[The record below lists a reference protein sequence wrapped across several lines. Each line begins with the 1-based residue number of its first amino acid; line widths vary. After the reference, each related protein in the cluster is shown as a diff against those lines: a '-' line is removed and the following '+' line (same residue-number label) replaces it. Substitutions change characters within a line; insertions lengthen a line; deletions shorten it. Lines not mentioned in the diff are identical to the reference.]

1 MNKDLIFP
9 NNLYIFNK
17 NGEQIDPKSKE
28 GKEIIKT
35 FKLQE
40 QIKKDNEEQNMK
52 WIMSTFPNDKEL
64 QEKYKKKFGLS

>member
-9 NNLYIFNK
+9 NNLYIFDK
-17 NGEQIDPKSKE
+17 DGIQIDPNSRE
-28 GKEIIKT
+28 GKEITKV

-40 QIKKDNEEQNMK
+40 KIRKENAEQNLK

-64 QEKYKKKFGLS
+64 QEKYKKKFGLT

>member
-17 NGEQIDPKSKE
+17 NGEQIDPNSRE

-40 QIKKDNEEQNMK
+40 QIKKDNEEQNLK

-64 QEKYKKKFGLS
+64 QEKYKKKFGLT